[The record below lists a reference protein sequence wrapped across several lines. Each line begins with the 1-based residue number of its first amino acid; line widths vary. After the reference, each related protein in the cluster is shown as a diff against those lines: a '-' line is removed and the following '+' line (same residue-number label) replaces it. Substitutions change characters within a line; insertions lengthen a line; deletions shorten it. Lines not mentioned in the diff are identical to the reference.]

1 MKRSLKLCA
10 VTLVLVLSLAVGLT
24 TLTSAQVDEE
34 VNMVVSPNVLNLESN
49 GGTVS
54 LHVDFAYSSVSTL
67 DLKLND
73 LPLPYVSTFPD
84 SRGDLVVKCDI
95 AVVKGMVE
103 VGNATF
109 ALKINDLY
117 PATDTIRVIEQY
129 ASK

>member
-10 VTLVLVLSLAVGLT
+10 ATLVLVLSLAVGLT
-24 TLTSAQVDEE
+24 TLTSAETSDVD
-34 VNMVVSPNVLNLESN
+34 MVVSPNVLNLESS

-67 DLKLND
+67 DLKLD
-73 LPLPYVSTFPD
+73 GLPLPYVDTFPD
-84 SRGDLVVKCDI
+84 SRGDLVIKCDI
-95 AVVKGMVE
+95 AEVKDMVE

-109 ALKINDLY
+109 ALTINDMH

-129 ASK
+129 ASN